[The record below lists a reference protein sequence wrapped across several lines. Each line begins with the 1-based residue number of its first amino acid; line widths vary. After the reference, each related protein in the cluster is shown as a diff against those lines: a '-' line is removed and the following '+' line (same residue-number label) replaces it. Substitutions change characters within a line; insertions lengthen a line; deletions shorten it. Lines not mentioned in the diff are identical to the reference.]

1 MYNLWYFSVYQTIY
15 PMLVFFIFIYIFFSI
30 VVGSIGSGRKI
41 GFFPAFIFSLI
52 LSPLIGWLITLAYP
66 RLEKAQTTTSP
77 YDELLNLGINSFNQG
92 HYEASIKIFSDAILK
107 FNTKPEAYLRLA
119 AVYAKQGQL
128 DLAIKNVAK
137 AKTLR
142 INSLELLGKEPFDT
156 IRESEKWKE
165 FRAND
170 YETDK
175 PITDK
180 PVSTTDELLKL
191 GELLEKGLITRE
203 EFDAQKSK
211 LLK

>member
-1 MYNLWYFSVYQTIY
+1 
-15 PMLVFFIFIYIFFSI
+15 MLVFVIIYIVLSLL
-30 VVGSIGSGRKI
+30 VGSAGSDRKI

-66 RLEKAQTTTSP
+66 KLEKVQTTTSP
-77 YDELLNLGINSFNQG
+77 YDKLLKLGMNSYHQG

-137 AKTLR
+137 AKTLGV
-142 INSLELLGKEPFDT
+142 NSLELLGKEPFDT

-165 FRAND
+165 FKAND
-170 YETDK
+170 YEMDK

-203 EFDAQKSK
+203 EFDAEKSK